1 MAEEVKKTNKI
12 AKFFRDYKSEFKKI
26 VWPTKEETLR
36 MSAVVLVAI
45 IIAGAAIWLLDT
57 SFSGLIDLLAGLFAK
72 L

>member
-1 MAEEVKKTNKI
+1 MAEEVKKENKI

-36 MSAVVLVAI
+36 MSAVVLASI
-45 IIAGAAIWLLDT
+45 IIAGFAIWLLDM
-57 SFSGLIDLLAGLFAK
+57 SFSGLIDLVAGLFVR